1 MAVKTLKKIKSEI
14 ICPPKVGEIVEG
26 QIINKA
32 KSALYLDLGAKGIG
46 IIFGK
51 ELFDSKSSLKNL
63 KPGDK
68 VTAKITSLETDE
80 GFREL
85 SLMGANQEMAWKEL
99 TEAKENQTVFE
110 LAVNSANKGGLICF
124 LNGVQGFL
132 PTSQLLPEHF
142 PKVEGAEPAKIASE
156 LQKLVGEKIKMRI
169 FDLNPAENKLI
180 FSEKAAKKEELEEKM
195 LKFQPGEI
203 VQGEISGVTGFGA
216 FLSFESGLEGLVA
229 SSEIPEGLALQKGQQ
244 VKAKVKEISNGK
256 IYLSLKEL

>member
-1 MAVKTLKKIKSEI
+1 MPVKTLKKIKMEI
-14 ICPPKVGEIVEG
+14 VCPPKVGEIVEG

-32 KSALYLDLGAKGIG
+32 KSALYLDLGPKGIG

-51 ELFDSKSSLKNL
+51 ELFDSKNALKNL

-68 VTAKITSLETDE
+68 ITAKIISLETDD

-85 SLMGANQEMAWKEL
+85 SLMDANQEMAWKEL
-99 TEAKENQTVFE
+99 TEAKEKQIVFE
-110 LAVNSANKGGLICF
+110 LTVHSANKGGLICF

-156 LQKLVGEKIKMRI
+156 LQKLVGEKIKVRI
-169 FDLNPAENKLI
+169 FDLNAAENKLI
-180 FSEKAAKKEELEEKM
+180 LSEKATKKEELEEKM

-203 VQGEISGVTGFGA
+203 VQGEISGVTSFGA
-216 FLSFESGLEGLVA
+216 FLSFASGLEGLVPLI
-229 SSEIPEGLALQKGQQ
+229 EIPADLVLKKGQK
-244 VKAKVKEISNGK
+244 VKAKVKEINNGK